1 MTASGKDALHPRAS
15 GPISQPGRAAP
26 VFAAGAVGLFVVA
39 TAESWAWLAY
49 SWGVLPIQMWWF
61 LDNGGSNG
69 LLPENVG
76 AVLVR
81 SAAYL
86 AGFVLMTAA
95 SVLAVRHRRAL
106 ATFRLTVVL
115 SCLAVVIGFTPW
127 VSSALFPGTSGLTHR
142 DAVRDFHTLR
152 PALDRVVERFADNGQ
167 RGIYVELPATLRFV
181 SVMGN
186 VDVSGSEQAGDL
198 AIFVPEWAA
207 LVDDAG
213 GYFYSPTASPAGYDM
228 RGMTCADPTPLEDG
242 WWMCG
247 MS

>member
-15 GPISQPGRAAP
+15 GPISQPGRVAP

-167 RGIYVELPATLRFV
+167 RGIHVELPASLRFV

-228 RGMTCADPTPLEDG
+228 RGMTCADPTPLEGG